1 MPVYHIQL
9 NMTDLRSPAAAAF
22 EVDGG
27 VVRWAQA
34 TCTPVNTIASRT
46 VNCSGGLFLRL
57 RAIALALRVL
67 RLRAI
72 ALALRVL
79 RLRAIALAL
88 RVALAFLTAAAYRPC
103 ASRAA
108 AHEYLMMR
116 TKEAGSKLAPPT
128 SAPSISSFFI
138 RAEILSGFTLPPYK
152 MPSAYAAAGL

>member
-1 MPVYHIQL
+1 MEQL
-9 NMTDLRSPAAAAF
+9 LPEAGRKH
-22 EVDGG
+22 
-27 VVRWAQA
+27 
-34 TCTPVNTIASRT
+34 
-46 VNCSGGLFLRL
+46 FLRL

-88 RVALAFLTAAAYRPC
+88 RVLRLRAIALALRVLRLSAIALALRVGLAFLTAAAYRPC

-152 MPSAYAAAGL
+152 MRSAYAAAGL